1 MARDDYYVIVYQ
13 ILAYLYQCLKNDE
26 KVDEKKI
33 APGSSLIGNIPESY
47 WNYIMVNLYEEGL
60 IIGIS
65 VQKVGSNYYF
75 SNVAESCITPKGIAY
90 LTENSTIEKAKK
102 FLKDIKEIT
111 PFM

>member
-33 APGSSLIGNIPESY
+33 ASGSSLIGNIPESY

-60 IIGIS
+60 IIGLS

-75 SNVAESCITPKGIAY
+75 SNVSESCITPKGIAY
-90 LTENSTIEKAKK
+90 LTENSTIEKAKR